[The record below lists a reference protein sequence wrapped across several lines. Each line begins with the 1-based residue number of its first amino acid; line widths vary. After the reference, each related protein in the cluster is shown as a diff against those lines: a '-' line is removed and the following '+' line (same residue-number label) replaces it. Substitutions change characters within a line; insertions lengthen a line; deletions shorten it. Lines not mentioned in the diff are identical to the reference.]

1 MVQPVQAPVEII
13 QENHLPHK
21 ALLRKHIASAKMVGA
36 FLLKGCLATDD
47 HKWTQMNTD
56 REEGCHT

>member
-21 ALLRKHIASAKMVGA
+21 ALVRKHIASANGWCFFVAGQSPA
-36 FLLKGCLATDD
+36 HPGL
-47 HKWTQMNTD
+47 
-56 REEGCHT
+56 